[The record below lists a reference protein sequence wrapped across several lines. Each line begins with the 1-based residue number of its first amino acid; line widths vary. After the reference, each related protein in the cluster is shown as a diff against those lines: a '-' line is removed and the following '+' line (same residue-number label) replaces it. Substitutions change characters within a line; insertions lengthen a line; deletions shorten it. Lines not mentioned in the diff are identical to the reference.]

1 MDKTPITLYRQGNS
15 NSPRM
20 DNVRPDKDIACYD
33 QDGQVWI
40 RTTLADGKSPGG
52 ISTFANPGYGK
63 NWWQL
68 EAGTEIPEQ
77 IELVND
83 YDHHWLWKP
92 IKNMPLEDYKAA
104 LQKIGTYFS
113 KVNE

>member
-1 MDKTPITLYRQGNS
+1 MDKTPITLYRQGNA

-33 QDGQVWI
+33 KDGQVWVM
-40 RTTLADGKSPGG
+40 TTLPDGKSPGG
-52 ISTFANPGYGK
+52 ISTSAHPGYGK
-63 NWWQL
+63 NWWKL
-68 EAGTEIPEQ
+68 EAGMKIPDQ

-83 YDHHWLWKP
+83 DDDHWLWKP
-92 IKNMPLEDYKAA
+92 IQNMPLDDYKAA
-104 LQKIGTYFS
+104 LKKIGAYFS

>member
-1 MDKTPITLYRQGNS
+1 MNNTPIILYRQGNA

-33 QDGQVWI
+33 QDGGVWVM
-40 RTTLADGKSPGG
+40 TTLADGESTGE

-68 EAGTEIPEQ
+68 QAGTKIPEQ
-77 IELVND
+77 LELVND
-83 YDHHWLWKP
+83 YDNHWLWKP
-92 IKNMPLEDYKAA
+92 IQDMPLEDFDT
-104 LQKIGTYFS
+104 LRS
-113 KVNE
+113 KDAEIL